1 MAIRL
6 LLPESVAPLSEKVVL
21 PMVAVAAVHVLPL
34 SVETFTVCP
43 DNNDVDKVPL
53 TVWLAVLVMKSL
65 LLVPVSALMVKEDTA
80 GRVEL
85 PEPELLELPSDE
97 LVVTVTF
104 TVVPEPFLAPD
115 KPNKPKAPRELVPP
129 LVSHAKN
136 PPEFSSS
143 SSSDFFLPFL
153 AACSVLCL

>member
-1 MAIRL
+1 M
-6 LLPESVAPLSEKVVL
+6 
-21 PMVAVAAVHVLPL
+21 
-34 SVETFTVCP
+34 
-43 DNNDVDKVPL
+43 PL
-53 TVWLAVLVMKSL
+53 TVWLAVLVMRSL
-65 LLVPVSALMVKEDTA
+65 PLVPVSALMVNEDTA

-85 PEPELLELPSDE
+85 PEPDPEPEPELLELPSDE

-129 LVSHAKN
+129 LVSHAKK
-136 PPEFSSS
+136 PPESSSS

>member
-1 MAIRL
+1 MRS
-6 LLPESVAPLSEKVVL
+6 LP
-21 PMVAVAAVHVLPL
+21 
-34 SVETFTVCP
+34 
-43 DNNDVDKVPL
+43 
-53 TVWLAVLVMKSL
+53 
-65 LLVPVSALMVKEDTA
+65 LVPVSSLMVNEDTA

-136 PPEFSSS
+136 PPESSSS

>member
-21 PMVAVAAVHVLPL
+21 PVVAVAAVHVLPL

-43 DNNDVDKVPL
+43 DSNDVDKVPL

-85 PEPELLELPSDE
+85 PEPEPEPLELPSDE

-115 KPNKPKAPRELVPP
+115 KPNKPNAPSELAPP
-129 LVSHAKN
+129 LVNHAKN
-136 PPEFSSS
+136 SPESSSS
-143 SSSDFFLPFL
+143 SSSDFFLPF
-153 AACSVLCL
+153 